1 MNKRSTDKT
10 GLKSRRFKRPD
21 VMNIE
26 IKVFS
31 SIRNDV
37 KPSDKGL
44 DRDKWDVQEGATVG
58 HVLEM
63 LQLSGRDD
71 LILLVNGHHANK
83 ESVLSEG
90 DVLSILPPI
99 GGG

>member
-1 MNKRSTDKT
+1 MI
-10 GLKSRRFKRPD
+10 
-21 VMNIE
+21 IE

-31 SIRNDV
+31 SLRNYV
-37 KPSDKGL
+37 QPSDNRL
-44 DRDKWDVQEGATVG
+44 DGDRWDVEEGSTVG
-58 HVLEM
+58 QVLVM
-63 LQLSGRDD
+63 LNLAGRGD

-90 DVLSILPPI
+90 DALSILPPI

>member
-1 MNKRSTDKT
+1 MI
-10 GLKSRRFKRPD
+10 
-21 VMNIE
+21 IE

-31 SIRNDV
+31 SLRNYV
-37 KPSDKGL
+37 QPSENHL
-44 DRDKWDVQEGATVG
+44 DGDRWDIGERATVG
-58 HVLEM
+58 QVLEM
-63 LQLSGRDD
+63 LNLRERGD
-71 LILLVNGHHANK
+71 LILLVNGNHALS

>member
-1 MNKRSTDKT
+1 MI
-10 GLKSRRFKRPD
+10 
-21 VMNIE
+21 IE

-31 SIRNDV
+31 SLRNDV
-37 KPSDKGL
+37 QPSDKRLEG
-44 DRDKWDVQEGATVG
+44 DTWDIGEGATVG

-63 LQLSGRDD
+63 LHLAGRDD

-90 DVLSILPPI
+90 DALSILPPI

>member
-1 MNKRSTDKT
+1 VSKEK
-10 GLKSRRFKRPD
+10 
-21 VMNIE
+21 VMIVE

-31 SIRNDV
+31 FLR
-37 KPSDKGL
+37 KGILTDERHL
-44 DRDKWDVQEGATVG
+44 DGDRWDIGERATVG
-58 HVLEM
+58 QVLEM
-63 LQLSGRDD
+63 LNLRGRGD
-71 LILLVNGHHANK
+71 LILLVNGNHAHS

>member
-1 MNKRSTDKT
+1 M
-10 GLKSRRFKRPD
+10 
-21 VMNIE
+21 IIQ

-31 SIRNDV
+31 SLRNNV
-37 KPSDKGL
+37 QSSNNRLDK
-44 DRDKWDVQEGATVG
+44 DKWDIREGATVG

-63 LQLSGRDD
+63 LHLAGRGD

-90 DVLSILPPI
+90 DALSVLPPI

>member
-1 MNKRSTDKT
+1 MI
-10 GLKSRRFKRPD
+10 
-21 VMNIE
+21 IE

-31 SIRNDV
+31 SLRNDLQ
-37 KPSDKGL
+37 PSDRRL
-44 DRDKWDVQEGATVG
+44 DGDRWDIPEGTTVG

-63 LQLSGRDD
+63 LHLSGRGD
-71 LILLVNGHHANK
+71 LILLVNGHHVNK
-83 ESVLSEG
+83 ENVLSEK

>member
-1 MNKRSTDKT
+1 MK
-10 GLKSRRFKRPD
+10 
-21 VMNIE
+21 IQ

-31 SIRNDV
+31 WLRNHV
-37 KPSDKGL
+37 QSSNNRL
-44 DRDKWDVQEGATVG
+44 DEDKWNIQEGTTVG
-58 HVLEM
+58 HVMEM
-63 LQLSGRDD
+63 LHLAGRGD

-83 ESVLSEG
+83 ESVLNEG

>member
-1 MNKRSTDKT
+1 
-10 GLKSRRFKRPD
+10 
-21 VMNIE
+21 MNIE
-26 IKVFS
+26 IKIFS
-31 SIRNDV
+31 SLRNDV
-37 KPSDKGL
+37 RPSDKRL
-44 DRDKWDVQEGATVG
+44 DGDKWEIGEGATVG

-63 LQLSGRDD
+63 LHLAGRDD

-90 DVLSILPPI
+90 DTLSILPPI